1 MRKIL
6 SLLLWTTIPN
16 ICHAGP
22 IDLLLKRIAPGKEK
36 HFQFVVERGN
46 TQRSYFE
53 ITSYKERIR
62 IKGNSYVSIASGLD
76 WYLKNYCGVSYT
88 DCDSILQLPD
98 VLPRPQERTY
108 RETHIQIGY
117 TTYAPWQRLFW
128 NWETWE
134 KEIDRMALNGINAC
148 PVWTGTEC
156 IWKEFLTDYGLDEKD
171 INQYLFGT
179 EKVPKDWL
187 KGQEKLHK
195 KILQRMQNL
204 GMLPI
209 YPAFTGTVPK
219 SLTDQKKNLITIAD
233 HTADNLL
240 KQETTVSADDPLF
253 AQMAKKWYQN
263 CERIYGTVPFYQGSI
278 SGQDFPSDIQK
289 AILKQNPEAN
299 WIIPTD
305 RYILQSINTNG
316 MDQQKSLL
324 AYTEEATTNNW
335 KNISA
340 TKMIP
345 WIWIWNGNNSNSG
358 ALKLHVAINQPEQAS
373 NNPETASLILGVG
386 SNIGS
391 SQTNPLSYSLIH
403 GRRWTPEVISLS
415 DEIKE
420 LLHLRYGCSDSLVQE
435 ACLRLTE
442 LEYGYDAY
450 NSFLCQRPAMNLL
463 EAETPDTALCQQI
476 TGILTDFLRI
486 KEKAETNSNYR
497 KDLIRL
503 SAMLLE
509 EKGRLLYK
517 QICQDFQNRDT
528 QKLIQ
533 NQKKF
538 LQLIHL
544 ADSVRACENT
554 LRWSYWMTQADKNQ
568 KGKECGGVLWYKSLI
583 RKQEQATGMVPALSG
598 ILSEYC
604 APCWELFFDWMN
616 RKIRS
621 GQIAAP
627 QYQGLDDIWYKQ
639 AENEPKTESVPYDIY
654 QIIIDSMNL

>member
-1 MRKIL
+1 MKKIL
-6 SLLLWTTIPN
+6 SLLLWTTLPN
-16 ICHAGP
+16 ICLAGP
-22 IDLLLKRIAPGKEK
+22 IDLLLKRIAPGKGK
-36 HFQFVVERGN
+36 YFQFVVERGN

-53 ITSYKERIR
+53 VAPHKERIR

-88 DCDSILQLPD
+88 DCDSTLQLPD
-98 VLPRPQERTY
+98 VLPMPRERTY
-108 RETHIQIGY
+108 RETHMQIGY
-117 TTYAPWQRLFW
+117 TAYAPWQRMFW

-148 PVWTGTEC
+148 PIWNGTDC
-156 IWKEFLTDYGLDEKD
+156 IWKEFLTDYGLSEKE
-171 INQYLFGT
+171 INQYLSGT
-179 EKVPKDWL
+179 EQMPKDWL

-195 KILQRMQNL
+195 KILQRMQEL

-219 SLTDQKKNLITIAD
+219 SLTEQKKNLITIAD

-240 KQETTVSADDPLF
+240 KKETTVSADDPFF
-253 AQMAKKWYQN
+253 AQMAKKWYQS
-263 CERIYGTVPFYQGSI
+263 CERIYGTVPFYQGSV
-278 SGQDFPSDIQK
+278 SGQDFPADIQK
-289 AILKQNPEAN
+289 AILKHNPEAN

-316 MDQQKSLL
+316 MEQQKSLF
-324 AYTEEATTNNW
+324 AYTEGKISDNW
-335 KNISA
+335 KNLSI

-345 WIWIWNGNNSNSG
+345 WIWVWNGNNQKPD
-358 ALKLHVAINQPEQAS
+358 ALKLHAAINQPEQAS
-373 NNPETASLILGVG
+373 NNPETASLILGIG
-386 SNIGS
+386 SNLGS

-403 GRRWTPEVISLS
+403 NRRWSPEVISLS

-420 LLHLRYGCSDSLVQE
+420 LLHMRYGCSDSIVQE
-435 ACLRLTE
+435 ACLRLTQ
-442 LEYGYDAY
+442 LEYGYDSS
-450 NSFLCQRPAMNLL
+450 NSFLCQKPAMNLL
-463 EAETPDTALCQQI
+463 ETEAADTTLCDQL
-476 TGILTDFLRI
+476 TEILKDFLHI

-509 EKGRLLYK
+509 QKGQHLYK

-533 NQKKF
+533 DQKRF
-538 LQLIHL
+538 LHMIHL

-554 LRWSYWMTQADKNQ
+554 WCWSYWITQADKNQ
-568 KGKECGGVLWYKSLI
+568 KGKDCGGVLWYKSLI
-583 RKQEQATGMVPALSG
+583 RKQEQSTGQVPALSG

-604 APCWELFFDWMN
+604 APRWELFFNWMN
-616 RKIRS
+616 RKMKQ
-621 GQIAAP
+621 GQIAPP
-627 QYQGLDDIWYKQ
+627 QYQGLDETWYQ
-639 AENEPKTESVPYDIY
+639 LPESQSKAISSPSEIY
-654 QIIIDSMNL
+654 QIIIDSINL